1 MLKLPKCSPNSQTI
15 QTGEPHHFPSFDY
28 DKPKDRNAENS
39 NSDPKENEE
48 GLHDD
53 GFCYEVQTNQMI

>member
-15 QTGEPHHFPSFDY
+15 QTGEPHRFPSFDY
-28 DKPKDRNAENS
+28 DKPKDPNAENY

-53 GFCYEVQTNQMI
+53 GFC